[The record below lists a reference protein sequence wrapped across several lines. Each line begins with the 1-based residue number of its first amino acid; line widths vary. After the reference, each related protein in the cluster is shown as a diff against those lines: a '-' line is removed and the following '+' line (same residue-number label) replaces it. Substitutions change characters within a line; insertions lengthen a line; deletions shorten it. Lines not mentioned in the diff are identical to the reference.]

1 MLTLLRELF
10 QRELPGELAHQEF
23 LPMRGSSKAAIA
35 NGAPH
40 KKAAVA
46 IVLFIN
52 QSGKLA
58 TIVTQRQVYEG
69 NHSGQISFP
78 GGKYEEQ
85 DHALV
90 QTAIRECKEEI
101 GIDCSSFIHL
111 GELSRVYIPVSE
123 FLIHPHVFFSN
134 NKVFEYQPN
143 EREVALIKEL
153 DLHELFH
160 PSSRSLEDV
169 FISQQQQLKNI
180 PHFNQG
186 NIKIWGA
193 TALLLNELKWLVYEE
208 LIKNGNEQNQ

>member
-1 MLTLLRELF
+1 MLTLLSELF

-85 DHALV
+85 DRALV

-101 GIDCSSFIHL
+101 GIDCGSFIHL
-111 GELSRVYIPVSE
+111 GELSQVYIPVSE

-143 EREVALIKEL
+143 EREVALIQEL

-169 FISQQQQLKNI
+169 FISQHQQLKNI

-186 NIKIWGA
+186 NMKIWGA

-208 LIKNGNEQNQ
+208 LIKNGNEQIQ